1 MIVCLIPARK
11 GSKRL
16 KNKNI
21 FNFYGKPMISHSI
34 EVAKDSK
41 IFDEIYVSTN
51 CKKTANIA
59 KKYGAKVPFIRPE
72 KISNDKSTD
81 IDVLKHF
88 LEYNKK
94 KNKKINFICYV
105 YPTNPLLK
113 VITIKNSFNKL
124 VRLNAQKVLTI
135 SKYEYPIQ
143 RALNINK
150 KGQITFREPKYKNYV
165 SQKLKT
171 FYQDA
176 TQLYWYNLKKIKN
189 FNNFEKF
196 KTYGFELKNTDF
208 VDLNDK
214 NDLKKLKIYYKN
226 NML

>member
-34 EVAKDSK
+34 EVVKDSK